1 MPKTKKLGSS
11 KILITALYIQLKITV
26 NVFNSYFGWINPL
39 SLHVCWKNSVSQSV
53 WEIHSQ
59 NKSGYMQVKAN
70 TTRGAQLSHP
80 NTYTKTKNDRYSLRS
95 YTRNPLGV
103 RAHCTTL
110 HCKETKGRG
119 WGWEGGG
126 SLLLTASPVSGPL
139 RAATGVLRRRI
150 VSHEQGGGGA

>member
-39 SLHVCWKNSVSQSV
+39 SLHICWKNSVSQSV

-139 RAATGVLRRRI
+139 RAAMGALRRRI

>member
-1 MPKTKKLGSS
+1 M
-11 KILITALYIQLKITV
+11 
-26 NVFNSYFGWINPL
+26 
-39 SLHVCWKNSVSQSV
+39 
-53 WEIHSQ
+53 
-59 NKSGYMQVKAN
+59 
-70 TTRGAQLSHP
+70 
-80 NTYTKTKNDRYSLRS
+80 
-95 YTRNPLGV
+95 RNMLGV

-150 VSHEQGGGGA
+150 VYHEQGGGGA